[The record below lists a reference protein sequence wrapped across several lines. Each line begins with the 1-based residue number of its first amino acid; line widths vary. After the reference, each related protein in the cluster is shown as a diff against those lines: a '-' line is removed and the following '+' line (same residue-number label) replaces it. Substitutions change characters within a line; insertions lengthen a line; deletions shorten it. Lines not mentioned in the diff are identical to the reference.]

1 MYGGIFPTVP
11 RKRLEGPLIAKLG
24 EIIEDI
30 GKNQGFTLIL
40 RRGAPG
46 FLYTREALDVTDLV
60 IEKYNQKG

>member
-1 MYGGIFPTVP
+1 MG
-11 RKRLEGPLIAKLG
+11 KRCLSDFKLG
-24 EIIEDI
+24 EIIDDI